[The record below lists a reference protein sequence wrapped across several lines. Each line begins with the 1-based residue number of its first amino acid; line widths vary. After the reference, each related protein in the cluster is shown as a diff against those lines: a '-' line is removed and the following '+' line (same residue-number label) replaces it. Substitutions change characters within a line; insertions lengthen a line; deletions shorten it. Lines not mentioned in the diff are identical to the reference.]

1 MRPSGIVINAEYS
14 TLNQPS
20 ASSPA
25 FFLFLGGGLNSTR
38 DTLISLIA
46 AAVGALLSRPF
57 SLVAFIILFI
67 LCRIHTVYGQCQT
80 TRHTRCWP
88 NSEVVLLMM
97 EDENPPARFS
107 TSSYAR
113 IKLFFPSQNKAKL
126 SADLSS
132 ARSQLFR
139 SVPHLST
146 AQIFAENEYP
156 G

>member
-1 MRPSGIVINAEYS
+1 MVNAKPHVILDA
-14 TLNQPS
+14 
-20 ASSPA
+20 
-25 FFLFLGGGLNSTR
+25 R
-38 DTLISLIA
+38 
-46 AAVGALLSRPF
+46 
-57 SLVAFIILFI
+57 
-67 LCRIHTVYGQCQT
+67 
-80 TRHTRCWP
+80 WP

-97 EDENPPARFS
+97 EDENPPARFY

-113 IKLFFPSQNKAKL
+113 IKLFFSSQNKAKL

-146 AQIFAENEYP
+146 AQIFAENEHP